1 MVMDLSVAFTI
12 ASAGKLDIIA
22 RRISRRPSGD
32 RWMRVP
38 GSPIKGVPGDTMLS
52 VLDALFSDFEE

>member
-1 MVMDLSVAFTI
+1 
-12 ASAGKLDIIA
+12 
-22 RRISRRPSGD
+22 
-32 RWMRVP
+32 MRVP